1 MELIKKKQKQKSD
14 TTFED
19 RLLMTRKTNE
29 NILSLSMF

>member
-1 MELIKKKQKQKSD
+1 MELIKKNKNKKSD

>member
-1 MELIKKKQKQKSD
+1 MELIKKNKNKKSD

-19 RLLMTRKTNE
+19 RLLMTRKRNE